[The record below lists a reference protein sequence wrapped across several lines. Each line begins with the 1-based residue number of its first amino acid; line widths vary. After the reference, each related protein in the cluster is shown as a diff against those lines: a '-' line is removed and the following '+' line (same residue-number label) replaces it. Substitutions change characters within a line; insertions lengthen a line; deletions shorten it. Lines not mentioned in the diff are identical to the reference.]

1 MRVLIFCVA
10 GILIVFL
17 SACSFYLPSDYDRD
31 FNDYRVILL
40 VEPENAHVLLNG
52 RFIGEAYEFSTS
64 KSAIRLSSRD
74 KRNNIFNLQAYWES
88 CIKQMLNIKRKP
100 KTFLAINR

>member
-64 KSAIRLSSRD
+64 RSAIRLSSRD
-74 KRNNIFNLQAYWES
+74 NEIIVKKEGYVEEVIDLYD
-88 CIKQMLNIKRKP
+88 
-100 KTFLAINR
+100 